1 MPESYFP
8 ANATKTGTQANLFFE
23 NIAHFGVDVQSAIY
37 SDSGERRR
45 QLGSTGEMAFSVILS

>member
-8 ANATKTGTQANLFFE
+8 ANATKTGTRANLFFE
-23 NIAHFGVDVQSAIY
+23 NVAQFGVDVQSAIY
-37 SDSGERRR
+37 SDSAERRR

>member
-1 MPESYFP
+1 MPQKQERRPTF
-8 ANATKTGTQANLFFE
+8 FFE